1 MKRIF
6 VCMFCLSVVGSVCA
20 QCLSYP
26 CNVLLRPKKLVED
39 LQPPI
44 QPTSVDD
51 DDNNVSFAAVVTASG
66 LEVTAVD
73 NVGMVQ
79 LVVVNRLNGVVY
91 NQMHTMNAAD
101 VVVIPTSTWSHG
113 YYTINIYYGDMQ
125 LTGDFVME

>member
-1 MKRIF
+1 MRSMSF
-6 VCMFCLSVVGSVCA
+6 VSVQCTIAPQKVG
-20 QCLSYP
+20 
-26 CNVLLRPKKLVED
+26 ED

-91 NQMHTMNAAD
+91 NQMHTMNAANSYFN
-101 VVVIPTSTWSHG
+101 VEPRLLYHK
-113 YYTINIYYGDMQ
+113 
-125 LTGDFVME
+125 